1 MTSSSDINSAKE
13 RKYDV
18 AAYIWPAYTGTE
30 PRTRIFWPEGMG
42 EWETVREMR
51 PRFEG
56 HQWPRKPLW
65 GYCDEANPDV
75 MRMQIDAAADHG
87 VNVFI
92 YDWYWYDNRPFLEQ
106 CLNDGFLKAPN
117 NSRMH
122 FYLMWANHDAT
133 TGWDRRISYL
143 PQTTIWQGAV
153 NRAQF
158 EVVAHRIIDQYFSH
172 PQYYRIDG
180 APVFMIYDLRNLVK
194 GLGGIKETRKALDWF
209 RSETIKAG
217 FPNLNLQLTWWNKWA
232 TMQSAAD
239 GEKAATPAEL
249 VTELGFN
256 SVTHYQF
263 VHAVNVRRS
272 YPVILKEMEGVW
284 EELSRDLTATYY
296 PHVSVGWDANPR
308 YKNFLPSIMTDTT
321 PENIRKGFEAAKKF
335 LDARPHIH
343 PLVTVNSWN
352 EWTETSYLQPDD
364 INGYGYL
371 EAVKSVF
378 VQ

>member
-1 MTSSSDINSAKE
+1 
-13 RKYDV
+13 
-18 AAYIWPAYTGTE
+18 
-30 PRTRIFWPEGMG
+30 
-42 EWETVREMR
+42 
-51 PRFEG
+51 
-56 HQWPRKPLW
+56 
-65 GYCDEANPDV
+65 
-75 MRMQIDAAADHG
+75 
-87 VNVFI
+87 
-92 YDWYWYDNRPFLEQ
+92 
-106 CLNDGFLKAPN
+106 
-117 NSRMH
+117 
-122 FYLMWANHDAT
+122 
-133 TGWDRRISYL
+133 
-143 PQTTIWQGAV
+143 
-153 NRAQF
+153 
-158 EVVAHRIIDQYFSH
+158 
-172 PQYYRIDG
+172 
-180 APVFMIYDLRNLVK
+180 MIYDLRNLVK
-194 GLGGIKETRKALDWF
+194 GLGGIKETRKAIDWF
-209 RSETIKAG
+209 RQETIKAG

-232 TMQSAAD
+232 TIQSAAD
-239 GEKAATPAEL
+239 GEKSATPAQL

-371 EAVKSVF
+371 EAIKSVF
-378 VQ
+378 VK